1 LSHVSADTS
10 SAGAA
15 CWERQKQSRTGY
27 YGPHIGEP
35 MRPRGRSEP
44 SVASDS
50 DSAIDRCPVASG
62 LMPRAPLSE
71 VTRELSAVCMGRTP
85 ADLVIRNGRLVD
97 VHTREVLDRTG
108 VAICHGRVAMFGD
121 IAHTIGPETE
131 TIDAEGAYLV
141 PGLIDTHLHVESVM
155 VTVTRFAEAVLPRG
169 TTTAFIDNH
178 EMANVFGLE
187 GMRWM
192 LEEGRDL
199 PLKVYLAIPSC
210 VPALPG
216 FEDAGA
222 SLGPAEIREAL
233 RWEGAAGLGEM
244 MNMPG
249 VLEGDE
255 AVHAAIAATLELG
268 KPVTGHWSLAGWN
281 DHRLQAYA
289 AAGIDSCHETTSRE
303 DALAKL
309 RAGMWVQFRE
319 GSTFRD
325 VAALAAVLTVDGV
338 DPRHCLLVTDDVLPE
353 TIAADGHM
361 DRVLRRAVEV
371 GIEPL
376 VAIQMATLN
385 GAEYFNL
392 RHDLGSI
399 APGRLADILFVE
411 DLSDFRPH
419 RVLADG
425 REVGDLPTFDYPPE
439 AYRSVQLARPLSE
452 TDLRVPAAG
461 ERVQVRAI
469 GIASGSVTTEHL
481 LIELPVVG
489 GEVQASPELD
499 VAKAASIERHGG
511 AGTIGLGFVQGLG
524 LRRGA
529 VASSIAHDN
538 HNVLVAGMNDADMVF
553 AVERLVEVGGGM
565 VAVAAGEVLALVEL
579 PIAGLMSDRPVIEL
593 AEQTR
598 ALTEAYG
605 ELGSSI
611 ENPAMIFSFLSL
623 GVIPALRLTNR
634 GLVDSVAFQLVSP
647 IV

>member
-1 LSHVSADTS
+1 MVM
-10 SAGAA
+10 
-15 CWERQKQSRTGY
+15 RSR
-27 YGPHIGEP
+27 
-35 MRPRGRSEP
+35 
-44 SVASDS
+44 
-50 DSAIDRCPVASG
+50 
-62 LMPRAPLSE
+62 LSE

-85 ADLVIRNGRLVD
+85 AELVIRNGRLVD
-97 VHTREVLDRTG
+97 VHTREILDGTD
-108 VAICHGRVAMFGD
+108 VAIARGRVAMFGD
-121 IAHTIGPETE
+121 VAHTIGPETE

-192 LEEGRDL
+192 LEEGRGL
-199 PLKVYLAIPSC
+199 PLKVYLAVPSC

-222 SLGPAEIREAL
+222 SLGPEEVREAL
-233 RWEGAAGLGEM
+233 GWEGAAGLGEM

-249 VLEGDE
+249 VIDGDE
-255 AVHAAIAATLELG
+255 AVHAAIAATLALG

-325 VAALAAVLTVDGV
+325 VAALAPVLTEDGV
-338 DPRHCLLVTDDVLPE
+338 DSRHCLLVTDDVLPN
-353 TIAADGHM
+353 TIVAEGHM
-361 DRVLRRAVEV
+361 DRVVRRAVEE
-371 GIEPL
+371 GIDPL
-376 VAIQMATLN
+376 VAIQMATVN

-411 DLSDFRPH
+411 DLEDFRPH

-425 REVGDLPTFDYPPE
+425 REPGELPAYEYPPE
-439 AYRSVQLARPLSE
+439 AYGSIRLARPLTA
-452 TDLRVPAAG
+452 TDIRVEAAG
-461 ERVQVRAI
+461 DSVRVRAI
-469 GIASGSVTTEHL
+469 GVASGSVTTEHL
-481 LIELPVVG
+481 LVELPVAG
-489 GEVQASPELD
+489 GEVGPSVELD

-511 AGTIGLGFVQGLG
+511 PGTIGLGFVKGLG

-529 VASSIAHDN
+529 VATTVAHDN
-538 HNVLVAGMNDADMVF
+538 HNVLVAGMSDADMVF
-553 AVERLVEVGGGM
+553 AVERLVEAGGGM
-565 VAVAAGEVLALVEL
+565 IAVADGAVLALVSL
-579 PIAGLMSDRPVIEL
+579 PIAGLISDRPVTEL
-593 AEQTR
+593 AAETL
-598 ALTEAYG
+598 ALNEAYR
-605 ELGSSI
+605 ELGSPI
-611 ENPAMIFSFLSL
+611 ESPAMIFSFLSL

-634 GLVDSVAFQLVSP
+634 GLVDGVQFTLVPPVAGP
-647 IV
+647 